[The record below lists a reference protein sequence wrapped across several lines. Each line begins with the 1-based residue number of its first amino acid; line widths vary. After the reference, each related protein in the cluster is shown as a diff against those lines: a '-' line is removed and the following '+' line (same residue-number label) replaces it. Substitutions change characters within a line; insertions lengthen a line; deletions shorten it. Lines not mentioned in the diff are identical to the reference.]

1 MPFAISMAMHFQE
14 RVVCSCAGGLAEALV
29 GNPSCSAAVWEE
41 VGMPE
46 QTQGFVDKADSKYM
60 NFLIGARA
68 SLCTCSR
75 PSSDKRVA
83 RDSSV
88 DEGLVACRRT
98 SRNQQ
103 FTAFWFMG

>member
-1 MPFAISMAMHFQE
+1 MGSP
-14 RVVCSCAGGLAEALV
+14 R
-29 GNPSCSAAVWEE
+29 CSAAIWGE

-75 PSSDKRVA
+75 PSSEKRVA

>member
-1 MPFAISMAMHFQE
+1 
-14 RVVCSCAGGLAEALV
+14 
-29 GNPSCSAAVWEE
+29 
-41 VGMPE
+41 MPE

-75 PSSDKRVA
+75 PSSAKRVA

-103 FTAFWFMG
+103 FTAFRWVEVRRPRQVNQAPLN